1 MTRPS
6 TLQFRQVMV
15 PPGVIDLGIG
25 QPDDSVLP
33 VELVGRASV
42 AAFATGDPDLLQYG
56 ADYGN
61 GRHRL
66 ALAEFLTEG
75 YGFPVDPE
83 WLLTSNGNSQALDL
97 VCSVFTQPGNVVIVE
112 EPTYFLAWGIFLD
125 HGLEAV
131 GVTVDQDGLD
141 VDELE
146 ATIVRMKDRGR
157 APRFIYTIPSFH
169 NPTGVTL
176 ATERRRRLVEIA
188 RQHEVLVVADEVYHF
203 LDYDA
208 GAIPAL
214 SQWADS
220 GWVIS
225 LGSFSKILAPA
236 LRLGWIHA
244 APDHLDRLAHSGL
257 IASGGGLNPITSS
270 LVTEVIKTGGLTEH
284 IKLLCETYARRVAV
298 MDEVLESELSDGV
311 SWARPA
317 GGYFFWLRLPDGLD
331 AEKLRGRARD
341 LQVDFRPGRLFS
353 SQGSLQE
360 HLRLS
365 HAYYREPELVTGIER
380 LGRALSSFLR

>member
-6 TLQFRQVMV
+6 TLQFRQVKV

-33 VELVGRASV
+33 VELMGRAAA

-61 GRHRL
+61 GAHRL
-66 ALAEFLTEG
+66 ALAEFLTDG

-83 WLLTSNGNSQALDL
+83 WLLTSNGNSQALNL
-97 VCSVFTQPGNVVIVE
+97 VCTVFTHPGDVVIVE

-131 GVTVDQDGLD
+131 GVPMDGDGLD

-146 ATIVRMKDRGR
+146 ATIVKMKERGR
-157 APRFIYTIPSFH
+157 APRLIYTIPSFH

-176 ATERRRRLVEIA
+176 AAERRRRLVEIA
-188 RQHEVLVVADEVYHF
+188 RRHEVLVVADEVYHF

-208 GAIPAL
+208 GAVPAL
-214 SQWADS
+214 SHWADS

-244 APDHLDRLAHSGL
+244 TPDHLDRLAHSGL
-257 IASGGGLNPITSS
+257 IVSGGGLNPITSS
-270 LVTEVIKTGGLTEH
+270 LVTEVIKAGGLTEH
-284 IKLLCETYARRVAV
+284 IRFLCETFARRVAT
-298 MDEVLESELSDGV
+298 MHEVLGSEMADGV

-317 GGYFFWLRLPDGLD
+317 GGYFFWLRLPDGHD
-331 AEKLRGRARD
+331 AQELRDRARD
-341 LQVDFRPGRLFS
+341 FQVDFRPGRLFS
-353 SQGSLQE
+353 SQGGLHE

-365 HAYYREPELVTGIER
+365 HAYYREPELVAGVER
-380 LGRALSSFLR
+380 VGRALSSFLR